1 MVKGVALTLGLN
13 SIDPSH
19 YEDYGNLRSCE
30 TDAKDMAQITRTQGF
45 ATKTLLTKDCT
56 RANVIAEIKNAS
68 QTLSAGDIFM
78 LTYSGHGSQIP
89 DINNDE
95 NGKGHGQ
102 DETWCLYDAE
112 IVDDELNNLYSKF
125 SKGVRILIV
134 SDSCYSAGVAF
145 ADIAPEKRT
154 INDGGEYEIPYRK
167 VKTLGYP
174 SRDIAYHKNKAFYD
188 DIQSNPEL
196 KGALKKVKASV
207 LLLAASTEL
216 QESLDGDLNC
226 PNSLF
231 TEKLKA
237 IWNSGAYQ
245 PKGRTKGYRAFVNE
259 IKKQMPSYQ
268 TPCLVTKGKR
278 NIEFKNQQPFTI

>member
-1 MVKGVALTLGLN
+1 MVDLTKGIALTLGLN
-13 SIDPSH
+13 SIDPYH
-19 YEDYGNLRSCE
+19 YEDYGNLTSCE
-30 TDAKDMAQITRTQGF
+30 TDAKDMAQIAQTQGF
-45 ATKTLLTKDCT
+45 ATKTLLTKNCT
-56 RANVIAEIKNAS
+56 RAKVIAEIKNAS
-68 QTLSAGDIFM
+68 QTLNAGDIFM

-89 DINNDE
+89 DMNMDE
-95 NGKGHGQ
+95 KGKSYGK

-125 SKGVRILIV
+125 SEGVRILII
-134 SDSCYSAGVAF
+134 SDSCYSAGVAL
-145 ADIAPEKRT
+145 ENRT

-174 SRDIAYHKNKAFYD
+174 SRDIAYHKNKTFYD
-188 DIQSNPEL
+188 EIQSNPEL
-196 KGALKKVKASV
+196 KDALKKVKASV

-237 IWNSGAYQ
+237 VWNNGAYK
-245 PKGRTKGYRAFVNE
+245 PKGKTKGYRAFIND
-259 IKKQMPSYQ
+259 IKKQMPAYQ
-268 TPCLVTKGKR
+268 TPSLVIKGRR
-278 NIEFKNQQPFTI
+278 NTEFNNQQPFTI